1 MKGVHPYA
9 RLARPHRHRFF
20 EQYMCWQPKFLNM
33 IVFCVMAAYF
43 GGECINDN
51 MTLGQYATL
60 LKLYLGVGKNL
71 TRINRSLSYMQRAS
85 VL

>member
-1 MKGVHPYA
+1 
-9 RLARPHRHRFF
+9 
-20 EQYMCWQPKFLNM
+20 M